1 MIEFQRGVSKTKWK
15 MAWKVINQYVIQII
29 AAISYYIL
37 CVYSWAI
44 ALYYL
49 FFSQNTKMVSGMTL
63 YYAAKVQFSNLDDLS
78 KR

>member
-1 MIEFQRGVSKTKWK
+1 MIEFQCGVSKTKWK